1 MRVSHKLSSALVA
14 VLLLLLSIAQP
25 LAAAPRFQANAGQAY
40 GVTCE
45 AGVCTLRLH
54 DAGLQIPQAV
64 AIGSSFLFQA
74 LQENIRLLPDGTGLQ
89 ITEDV
94 VIETPAGVLN
104 LLDTALTLEIAPD
117 NTLERMRGT
126 ARVPWPSLLGT
137 GAANSTLAAATIGVE
152 RGRDLA
158 HLKLASALQPDQH
171 YFYMRMGAGLETDDA
186 GAIVQE
192 QLHAITAT
200 IPRGQYLT
208 LLMDTTESTLF
219 LDGNVRLSLLEAWMT
234 FDDFLQEQT
243 GLPFELANEAINV
256 HVSGQIS
263 ADVNRSFLQ
272 IDGLYTLEKRFVRSW
287 FQTDASPLAVNG
299 SLRLSRE
306 GVLLRGLTHSSIF
319 PDRLFNG
326 EAQLEAFLPL
336 DGSMWDAYIAAGG
349 YATLPALAWQSAGTE
364 RLTLNS
370 LQPQVAALLAQTTA
384 LAARAQPL
392 FVVVTDTANDAVVYA
407 ARGLQVTGSAVG
419 DSYNWA
425 VDQVVNG
432 AQGTVAAVNGGFH
445 SARAL
450 AAGSYQW
457 TATLVADGATATADA
472 TYNGYV
478 WTVTKLDAGTTTVA
492 NVAASGYQRT
502 QAATVAGY
510 RWTVAQSSAGVATIG
525 AWTSD
530 GYQAATNGVAESI
543 EVVQALVWPSQWWGE

>member
-1 MRVSHKLSSALVA
+1 
-14 VLLLLLSIAQP
+14 
-25 LAAAPRFQANAGQAY
+25 
-40 GVTCE
+40 
-45 AGVCTLRLH
+45 
-54 DAGLQIPQAV
+54 
-64 AIGSSFLFQA
+64 
-74 LQENIRLLPDGTGLQ
+74 
-89 ITEDV
+89 
-94 VIETPAGVLN
+94 
-104 LLDTALTLEIAPD
+104 
-117 NTLERMRGT
+117 
-126 ARVPWPSLLGT
+126 
-137 GAANSTLAAATIGVE
+137 
-152 RGRDLA
+152 
-158 HLKLASALQPDQH
+158 
-171 YFYMRMGAGLETDDA
+171 
-186 GAIVQE
+186 
-192 QLHAITAT
+192 
-200 IPRGQYLT
+200 
-208 LLMDTTESTLF
+208 MDTTESTLF

-256 HVSGQIS
+256 HLSGQIS

-336 DGSMWDAYIAAGG
+336 DGSVWDAYIAAGG
-349 YATLPALAWQSAGTE
+349 YATLPALAWQSAGEE
-364 RLTLNS
+364 RLTLATI
-370 LQPQVAALLAQTTA
+370 QPQVAALLAQTTA

-407 ARGLQVTGSAVG
+407 ARGLQVAGSAVG
-419 DSYNWA
+419 DSYDWA
-425 VDQVVNG
+425 IDQVVNG

-445 SARAL
+445 SARTL
-450 AAGSYQW
+450 AADSYQW

-472 TYNGYV
+472 TYNSYV

-492 NVAASGYQRT
+492 NAAASGYQRT

-525 AWTSD
+525 AWSSD

-543 EVVQALVWPSQWWGE
+543 EVVQALVWPSQWWGD